1 MANFTEFLGHHQ
13 QLMYDRGDNFLAK
26 IVNIDC
32 AFDDEEYS
40 SNQRSPYF
48 KDVSSTE
55 TQELSASIMITFC
68 VFNQGT
74 VTSLTRTLQQV
85 KQVMGR
91 VQKRVKSPSEQC
103 QVANWVAGLEKNY

>member
-13 QLMYDRGDNFLAK
+13 QLMYERGDNFLAK
-26 IVNIDC
+26 IINIDS

-48 KDVSSTE
+48 KDVSSE
-55 TQELSASIMITFC
+55 IHELPASSILITFC

-74 VTSLTRTLQQV
+74 VTSLARTLQQV
-85 KQVMGR
+85 K
-91 VQKRVKSPSEQC
+91 
-103 QVANWVAGLEKNY
+103 

>member
-40 SNQRSPYF
+40 SN
-48 KDVSSTE
+48 
-55 TQELSASIMITFC
+55 
-68 VFNQGT
+68 
-74 VTSLTRTLQQV
+74 
-85 KQVMGR
+85 
-91 VQKRVKSPSEQC
+91 
-103 QVANWVAGLEKNY
+103 

>member
-1 MANFTEFLGHHQ
+1 
-13 QLMYDRGDNFLAK
+13 MYDRGDNFLAK
-26 IVNIDC
+26 IVNIDS

-48 KDVSSTE
+48 KDVSS
-55 TQELSASIMITFC
+55 QELSASIMITFC
-68 VFNQGT
+68 VFNHGT

-91 VQKRVKSPSEQC
+91 V
-103 QVANWVAGLEKNY
+103 

>member
-26 IVNIDC
+26 IVNIDS

-55 TQELSASIMITFC
+55 SQELSASIMITFC

-85 KQVMGR
+85 KQVMSR
-91 VQKRVKSPSEQC
+91 V
-103 QVANWVAGLEKNY
+103 

>member
-1 MANFTEFLGHHQ
+1 MTNFTEFLGHHQ
-13 QLMYDRGDNFLAK
+13 QLMYERGDNFLAK
-26 IVNIDC
+26 IINIDS

-48 KDVSSTE
+48 KDVSSE
-55 TQELSASIMITFC
+55 IHELSASSILITFC

-85 KQVMGR
+85 K
-91 VQKRVKSPSEQC
+91 
-103 QVANWVAGLEKNY
+103 